1 MKTTKKH
8 KKVIGSKTKKVKEP
22 KMQPMNSPD
31 IPMYKKGRMV
41 TKSKNK

>member
-8 KKVIGSKTKKVKEP
+8 KKKVIGSKTKKVKEP
-22 KMQPMNSPD
+22 TMTPMSSPGT
-31 IPMYKKGRMV
+31 PMYKKGGI